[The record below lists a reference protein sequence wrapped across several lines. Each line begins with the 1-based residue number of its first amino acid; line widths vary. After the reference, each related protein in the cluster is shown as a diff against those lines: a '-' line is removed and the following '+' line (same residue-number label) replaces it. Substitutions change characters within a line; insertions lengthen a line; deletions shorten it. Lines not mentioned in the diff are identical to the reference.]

1 MNKMKIRIFPIILLS
16 LIFTGSA
23 GAQTKLASIF
33 TDNMLLQQKETVNIW
48 GWDKAGQKI
57 TIGTSWNHKT
67 YTGITSQQGKWSIK
81 INTPA
86 AAKQN
91 YEITVSNGKTLVL
104 KNILIGEVW
113 LCTGQSNMEMPLKG
127 FKGQPITGSNELILK
142 SADPYIRL
150 YTVPRSSITT
160 EQENSKP
167 SSWKLAG
174 PEAVASFSATGYIF
188 GKLLREMLDIPVGLV
203 NVSYG
208 GSSAQAWMSAATLKE
223 QFPTIKIPAE
233 KDTIKLA
240 SRTPT
245 TLYNGMIH
253 PVVGYG
259 VRGAI
264 FYQGESNYEDP
275 DLYEKLFPALV
286 KEWRT
291 EWKNDF
297 PFYYAQIAPY
307 NYKQLPPNLEG
318 GKYNSAYLREVQR
331 RSVAQIPGSAMAVL
345 MDIGEEK
352 SIHPMNKE
360 AGGKRLALLAL
371 ANTYGLK
378 GFGSESPAYQSAE
391 TTGTSITVKFA
402 HAENG
407 LTTFGKELTQFEI
420 AGADKVFHPAKAL
433 IKAESVVVSAAG
445 VANPVAVRYAFRDF
459 VVGSL
464 YNTEGLPASSFRT
477 DNW

>member
-1 MNKMKIRIFPIILLS
+1 MNTIKSRMLL
-16 LIFTGSA
+16 LLLFCFALLNTA
-23 GAQTKLASIF
+23 AAQTKLASIF
-33 TDNMLLQQKETVNIW
+33 TDNMLLQQKEAVNIW
-48 GWDKAGQKI
+48 GWDQPGHKVLV
-57 TIGTSWNHKT
+57 TTSWNHKT
-67 YTGITSQQGKWSIK
+67 YSGITSGEGKWTVR

-86 AAKQN
+86 AAKQA
-91 YEITVSNGKTLVL
+91 YQITVSNGKPLIL

-127 FKGQPITGSNELILK
+127 FKGQPIMGSNDLILK
-142 SADPYIRL
+142 SANPYIRL

-167 SSWKLAG
+167 SAWKIAG
-174 PEAVASFSATGYIF
+174 PEAVSNFSATGYIF
-188 GKLLREMLDIPVGLV
+188 GKLLQEMLDIPIGLV
-203 NVSYG
+203 NVSYS
-208 GSSAQAWMSAATLKE
+208 GSSAQAWMSAATLKA
-223 QFPTIKIPAE
+223 FPSIKIPAKE
-233 KDTIKLA
+233 DTIKLA

-253 PVVGYG
+253 PVTGFNVK
-259 VRGAI
+259 GAI

-307 NYKQLPPNLEG
+307 NYKQLPPNLDG

-331 RSVAQIPGSAMAVL
+331 KSVSVIPGSAMAVL

-352 SIHPMNKE
+352 SIHPVNKE

-378 GFGSESPAYQSAE
+378 GFGAESPAYQSLE
-391 TTGTSITVKFA
+391 ISGNSISVKFA
-402 HAENG
+402 HAGNG
-407 LTTFGKELTQFEI
+407 LTAFGKELTQFEI
-420 AGADKVFHPAKAL
+420 AGADKVFYPAKAV
-433 IKAESVVVSAAG
+433 IKGENVVVSAPE
-445 VANPVAVRYAFRDF
+445 VASPAAVRYAFKDF
-459 VVGSL
+459 VLGQL

>member
-1 MNKMKIRIFPIILLS
+1 MNKIKSFTSMFLLLLLTII
-16 LIFTGSA
+16 GSVK
-23 GAQTKLASIF
+23 AQTKLASIF
-33 TDNMLLQQKETVNIW
+33 TDNMLLQQKEAVNIW

-57 TIGTSWNHKT
+57 VITTSWNHKT
-67 YTGITSQQGKWSIK
+67 YTGTTTAQGKWIIK

-91 YEITVSNGKTLVL
+91 YEITVSNGKALVL
-104 KNILIGEVW
+104 RNILIGEVW

-127 FKGQPITGSNELILK
+127 FKGQPITGSNDLILK
-142 SADPYIRL
+142 SNNPYIRL

-167 SSWKLAG
+167 SSWKIAG
-174 PEAVASFSATGYIF
+174 AEAVSDFSATGYIF
-188 GKLLREMLDIPVGLV
+188 GKLLNEMLDIPVGLID
-203 NVSYG
+203 VSYG
-208 GSSAQAWMSAATLKE
+208 GSTAQAWMSATTLKD
-223 QFPTIKIPAE
+223 FPGIKIPAE

-253 PVVGYG
+253 PVTDYG
-259 VRGAI
+259 VKGAI
-264 FYQGESNYEDP
+264 FYQGESNFEDP

-307 NYKQLPPNLEG
+307 NYKQLPPNLDG

-331 RSVAQIPGSAMAVL
+331 KSVSQIQGSAMAVL

-371 ANTYGLK
+371 AHTYGLK
-378 GFGSESPAYQSAE
+378 GFGSESPAYESVE
-391 TTGTSITVKFA
+391 MNGNSITVKFA
-402 HAENG
+402 NAANG
-407 LTTFGKELTQFEI
+407 LTTFGKELTQFEV
-420 AGADKVFHPAKAL
+420 AGPDKVFHPAKAV
-433 IKAESVVVSAAG
+433 IKAESVVVSAPE
-445 VANPVAVRYAFRDF
+445 VPSPVAVRYAFRDF
-459 VVGSL
+459 VVGQL
-464 YNTEGLPASSFRT
+464 YNTEGLPASSFRS

>member
-1 MNKMKIRIFPIILLS
+1 MNKMKIFISLFLLLCLQS
-16 LIFTGSA
+16 LTN
-23 GAQTKLASIF
+23 AQTKLASIF
-33 TDNMLLQQKETVNIW
+33 TDNMLLQQKEAVNIW

-57 TIGTSWNHKT
+57 VIRTSWNQQT
-67 YTGITSQQGKWSIK
+67 YTGITTAEGKWMIK
-81 INTPA
+81 INTPVA
-86 AAKQN
+86 SKKN
-91 YEITVSNGKTLVL
+91 YEITVSNGKTITL

-127 FKGQPITGSNELILK
+127 FKGQPILGSNDLILK
-142 SADPYIRL
+142 SVNPYIRL

-167 SSWKLAG
+167 SAWKVAG
-174 PEAVASFSATGYIF
+174 AEAVANFSATGYIF
-188 GKLLREMLDIPVGLV
+188 GKLLNEMLDIPVGLV

-208 GSSAQAWMSAATLKE
+208 GSSAQAWMSASTLKA
-223 QFPTIKIPAE
+223 FPSIQVPAE
-233 KDTIKLA
+233 KDTIKLV

-253 PVVGYG
+253 PVAGFAVK
-259 VRGAI
+259 GAI
-264 FYQGESNYEDP
+264 YYQGESNYEDP

-286 KEWRT
+286 KQWRT
-291 EWKNDF
+291 EWKKDF

-318 GKYNSAYLREVQR
+318 AKYNSAYLRDAQR
-331 RSVAQIPGSAMAVL
+331 KSLAQIPGSAMAVL

-371 ANTYGLK
+371 SETYGLK
-378 GFGSESPAYQSAE
+378 GFGAESPSYESNDIK
-391 TTGTSITVKFA
+391 GSSITVKFA
-402 HAENG
+402 HAANG

-420 AGADKVFHPAKAL
+420 AGADKVFHPAKAV
-433 IKAESVVVSAAG
+433 IKAEAVVLSAPEVS
-445 VANPVAVRYAFRDF
+445 NPVAVRYAFRDF
-459 VVGSL
+459 VQGQL

>member
-1 MNKMKIRIFPIILLS
+1 MNKITSHISLLLLLWMTTFS
-16 LIFTGSA
+16 VA
-23 GAQTKLASIF
+23 KAQTKLASIF
-33 TDNMLLQQKETVNIW
+33 TDNILLQQKEAVNIW

-57 TIGTSWNHKT
+57 VITTSWNHKS
-67 YTGITSQQGKWSIK
+67 YTGITDAQGKWIIK

-91 YEITVSNGKTLVL
+91 YEITVTNGKPLIL

-127 FKGQPITGSNELILK
+127 FKGQPIIGSNDLILK
-142 SADPYIRL
+142 SANPYIRL

-160 EQENSKP
+160 TQENSKP
-167 SSWKLAG
+167 STWKIAV
-174 PEAVASFSATGYIF
+174 PESVASFSATGYIF
-188 GKLLREMLDIPVGLV
+188 GKLLQEMLDIPIGLV

-208 GSSAQAWMSAATLKE
+208 GSTAQAWMSAAALKE
-223 QFPTIKIPAE
+223 FPDIKIPAE

-240 SRTPT
+240 SKTPT

-253 PVVGYG
+253 PVAGYG
-259 VRGAI
+259 VKGAI

-275 DLYEKLFPALV
+275 DLYEKLFPVLV
-286 KEWRT
+286 KQWRT

-307 NYKQLPPNLEG
+307 NYKQLPPNLDG

-331 RSVAQIPGSAMAVL
+331 KSVSQIPGSAMAVL

-378 GFGSESPAYQSAE
+378 GFGSASPAYQAAE
-391 TTGTSITVKFA
+391 TNGNSITVKFTYA
-402 HAENG
+402 ANG

-420 AGADKVFHPAKAL
+420 AGADKVFHPAKAV
-433 IKAESVVVSAAG
+433 IRAETVVVSAAE
-445 VANPVAVRYAFRDF
+445 VASPVAVRYAFRDF
-459 VVGSL
+459 VVGQL

>member
-1 MNKMKIRIFPIILLS
+1 MNKITSHISLLLLLWMTTFS
-16 LIFTGSA
+16 VA
-23 GAQTKLASIF
+23 KAQTKLASIF
-33 TDNMLLQQKETVNIW
+33 TDNMLLQQKEAVNIW

-57 TIGTSWNHKT
+57 VITTSWNHKS
-67 YTGITSQQGKWSIK
+67 YTGITDAQGKWIIK

-91 YEITVSNGKTLVL
+91 YEITVTNGKPLIL

-127 FKGQPITGSNELILK
+127 FKGQPIIGSNDLILK
-142 SADPYIRL
+142 SANPYIRL

-160 EQENSKP
+160 TQENSKP
-167 SSWKLAG
+167 STWKIAV
-174 PEAVASFSATGYIF
+174 PESVASFSATGYIF
-188 GKLLREMLDIPVGLV
+188 GKLLQEMLDIPIGLV

-208 GSSAQAWMSAATLKE
+208 GSTAQAWMSAAALKE
-223 QFPTIKIPAE
+223 FPDIKIPAE

-240 SRTPT
+240 SKTPT

-253 PVVGYG
+253 PVAGYG
-259 VRGAI
+259 VKGAI

-275 DLYEKLFPALV
+275 DLYEKLFPVLV
-286 KEWRT
+286 KQWRT

-307 NYKQLPPNLEG
+307 NYKQLPPNLDG

-331 RSVAQIPGSAMAVL
+331 KSVSQIPGSAMAVL

-378 GFGSESPAYQSAE
+378 GFGSASPAYQAAE
-391 TTGTSITVKFA
+391 TNGNSITVKFTYA
-402 HAENG
+402 ANG

-420 AGADKVFHPAKAL
+420 AGADKVFHPAKAV
-433 IKAESVVVSAAG
+433 IRAETVVVSAAE
-445 VANPVAVRYAFRDF
+445 VASPVAVRYAFRDF
-459 VVGSL
+459 VVGQL